1 MSRKKRRSLKQRQN
15 SLLKARNKAFEN
27 VKDLMEQGFQFSK
40 STLKAFESDSLTK
53 KMQNA
58 NQADIN
64 YFKSLAKKET
74 AYKKATSYVTDDG
87 RKVSVKQGRL
97 MEKRKNK
104 QKGQFRNLYA
114 AKKNIENIDSI
125 VSGKSNYWKL
135 DYSASEDCLAMID
148 DLLNDLDSDITSA
161 SAGMINDYCS
171 QMLLESTQKGVDY
184 YFNRIKMILQAYF
197 NDNPVVA
204 SETDVSTIGTPF
216 ESDDD
221 FEE

>member
-1 MSRKKRRSLKQRQN
+1 MAKKRRSLKQRQN

-27 VKDLMEQGFQFSK
+27 IKDLMSQGYQFSK
-40 STLKAFESDSLTK
+40 STLKAFESDSLQK

-58 NQADIN
+58 SQSDIN
-64 YFKSLAKKET
+64 YFKSLSKKEV

-104 QKGQFRNLYA
+104 QRGQFRNLYA
-114 AKKNIENIDSI
+114 VKKTIENIEVI
-125 VSGKSNYWKL
+125 TSGKANYWKL
-135 DYSASEDCLAMID
+135 DYSESDECLDMID
-148 DLLNDLDSDITSA
+148 DLLNELDSDITTG

-171 QMLLESTQKGVDY
+171 QMLLESKQAGVDY
-184 YFNRIKMILQAYF
+184 YFNRIKMILQSYF
-197 NDNPVVA
+197 NDNPVIA
-204 SETDVSTIGTPF
+204 SETDVSTIGTPY
-216 ESDDD
+216 ESDDS

>member
-1 MSRKKRRSLKQRQN
+1 MSKKRRSLKQRQN
-15 SLLKARNKAFEN
+15 SLVKARNKAFETI
-27 VKDLMEQGFQFSK
+27 KDMMEQGYQFSK

-53 KMQNA
+53 KMKNA
-58 NQADIN
+58 TQADIN
-64 YFKSLAKKET
+64 YFKNLTKKEN

-104 QKGQFRNLYA
+104 QKGQFRNLYSV
-114 AKKNIENIDSI
+114 KKNIENIESI
-125 VSGKSNYWKL
+125 AGGKANYWKL
-135 DYSASEDCLAMID
+135 DYSASDDCLDMID
-148 DLLNDLDSDITSA
+148 DLLNELDSDISSA

-171 QMLLESTQKGVDY
+171 QMLLESKQQGVDY
-184 YFNRIKMILQAYF
+184 YFNRIKMILQSYF
-197 NDNPVVA
+197 NDNPVIA
-204 SETDVSTIGTPF
+204 DETAVSSIGTPF